1 MLQVVAPGP
10 DLGEQLIL
18 LQRQIDLL
26 LLEHSRVAAE
36 FAQGAQ
42 WADEGSN
49 SAIDWIR
56 FNCNL
61 TEKAAGD
68 RIAVGSKLGELA
80 ESSQAMQGGEI
91 GFAHLSVIAR
101 TAIALGKRFD
111 EFVLLDL
118 ARKMSPGKLYYKSM
132 QYRHSLDA
140 KGYALEQ
147 VDAVENRHLR
157 LTTGEDGCLLIN
169 GVLDP
174 VGGAVVRTALEP
186 LARRTAWDD
195 DRDQDKRNADALVE
209 LAHGG
214 KPANLQITASVET
227 VKGLAG
233 ATGGEMEF
241 SLPLSSTSVQRMA
254 CDCSVMRVLLDQE
267 SVVVDVG
274 RSRRVISGPARRAL
288 KARDGHCQW
297 ADCERPASRCDGHHL
312 VHWIN
317 GGNTELSNLI
327 LLCHRHHWLVH
338 EGGWQ
343 LIKTEDGRIMQ
354 IAPPHSWGGAG
365 AAGGGAGPNQSR
377 VGKFI
382 SSLPRSPMR
391 WRSASPPRPDRP
403 DS

>member
-18 LQRQIDLL
+18 LQRQVDLL

-36 FAQGAQ
+36 FARTTQ

-68 RIAVGSKLGELA
+68 RIAVGSKLTDLA
-80 ESSQAMQGGEI
+80 ESSQAMQSGEI
-91 GFAHLSVIAR
+91 GFAHLTVIAR
-101 TAIALGKRFD
+101 TAVALGKRFD
-111 EFVLLDL
+111 ESVLLGL

-132 QYRHSLDA
+132 RYRHSMDA

-147 VDAVENRHLR
+147 ADAVENRHLR

-195 DRDQDKRNADALVE
+195 GRDQDKRNADALVE

-227 VKGLAG
+227 VKGLVG

-274 RSRRVISGPARRAL
+274 RSKRVISGPARRAL

-297 ADCERPASRCDGHHL
+297 AGCERPASRCDGHHL

-343 LIKTEDGRIMQ
+343 LIKTDDRGLLP
-354 IAPPHSWGGAG
+354 IAPTVTFG
-365 AAGGGAGPNQSR
+365 
-377 VGKFI
+377 
-382 SSLPRSPMR
+382 LPP
-391 WRSASPPRPDRP
+391 P

>member
-91 GFAHLSVIAR
+91 GFAHMSVIAR

-132 QYRHSLDA
+132 QYRHSVDA

-147 VDAVENRHLR
+147 ADA
-157 LTTGEDGCLLIN
+157 
-169 GVLDP
+169 
-174 VGGAVVRTALEP
+174 VRTALEP

-214 KPANLQITASVET
+214 KPATLQITASVET

-297 ADCERPASRCDGHHL
+297 AD
-312 VHWIN
+312 
-317 GGNTELSNLI
+317 
-327 LLCHRHHWLVH
+327 
-338 EGGWQ
+338 
-343 LIKTEDGRIMQ
+343 
-354 IAPPHSWGGAG
+354 
-365 AAGGGAGPNQSR
+365 
-377 VGKFI
+377 
-382 SSLPRSPMR
+382 
-391 WRSASPPRPDRP
+391 
-403 DS
+403 

>member
-36 FAQGAQ
+36 SAQGAQ

-132 QYRHSLDA
+132 QYRHSVDA
-140 KGYALEQ
+140 KGYGLEQ
-147 VDAVENRHLR
+147 ADAVENRHLR

-214 KPANLQITASVET
+214 K
-227 VKGLAG
+227 
-233 ATGGEMEF
+233 
-241 SLPLSSTSVQRMA
+241 
-254 CDCSVMRVLLDQE
+254 
-267 SVVVDVG
+267 
-274 RSRRVISGPARRAL
+274 
-288 KARDGHCQW
+288 
-297 ADCERPASRCDGHHL
+297 
-312 VHWIN
+312 
-317 GGNTELSNLI
+317 LSNLI

-354 IAPPHSWGGAG
+354 IAPPHSLGGAG